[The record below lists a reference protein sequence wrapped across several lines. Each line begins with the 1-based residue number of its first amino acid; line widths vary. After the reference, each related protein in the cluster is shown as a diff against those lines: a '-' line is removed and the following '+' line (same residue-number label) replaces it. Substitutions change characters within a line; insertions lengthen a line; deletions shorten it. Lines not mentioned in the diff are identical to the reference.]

1 MALFRSS
8 DLFPRRNRKIF
19 IYPWPCFAFKSFKLE
34 EYLNK
39 EAGWFLAQLVV
50 VSEQQ
55 GKAMVLHIISECYLC
70 FIKHRRKQLNIVSD
84 IILQFSL
91 TVVSQ
96 IASEMTKMPSNH
108 T

>member
-8 DLFPRRNRKIF
+8 DLLPGRNRKIF
-19 IYPWPCFAFKSFKLE
+19 IYPSPCFAFKSFKLE
-34 EYLNK
+34 ENPNK
-39 EAGWFLAQLVV
+39 EAGWFFAQLVV
-50 VSEQQ
+50 VSVQQ
-55 GKAMVLHIISECYLC
+55 GIAVVLDIILECHLC

-84 IILQFSL
+84 VILQFSL

-96 IASEMTKMPSNH
+96 IASEMTKIPSNH